1 MAKTTQKTPQQTGK
15 QFEHYVISRMLDA
28 NLDVYLPVVDDHGV
42 DAVVK
47 TPGGTWEEIQIK
59 GCSRDKKYGNAALF
73 AEIKCDKARPNYW
86 FVFYAERLDT
96 LLLLSSKEL
105 TRLVN
110 PGAKGKLVIKFN
122 GKNKEK
128 GEYILEQYEKY
139 ITTDFSR
146 LCG

>member
-1 MAKTTQKTPQQTGK
+1 MAKPTQKGPQQTGK
-15 QFEHYVISRMLDA
+15 QFEYYVISRMLDA

-47 TPGGTWEEIQIK
+47 TPDGAFQEIQIK
-59 GCSRDKKYGNAALF
+59 GCSRDKKDGNAALF
-73 AEIKCDKARPNYW
+73 ADINCDKACPNYW

-105 TRLVN
+105 TRLVK
-110 PGAKGKLVIKFN
+110 PDTKGKLHIKFN
-122 GKNKEK
+122 GKNREK